1 LDTSKPFDPFVDRAP
16 SFPIRRIT
24 ELLRRARHLIKDR
37 PLDQLR
43 SAVDTI
49 AWIEQEFFYRD
60 KEQWIQRQLEIGGHI
75 LGYLHPDER
84 NEATLRDLAEYRPHT
99 IGASEFDFA
108 SEENTGQLEALE
120 NGMELFD
127 LDDMDLPGAAPYEYV
142 AVLGI
147 VLIGQAIR
155 YYLDDSIDWPGALQ
169 DDQHII
175 RLESLSNSVV
185 DIVEVVCR
193 AEELKN
199 QHMAARR
206 YSRLLRDSE
215 KNLPSMAE
223 QITKQKISIAAT
235 RAAQA
240 RHEKAHGADK
250 IRALAHWDAQ
260 GDRFSGKTIF
270 ARLHCRE
277 YNVTEATLIR
287 WITAHEKMKTAR

>member
-215 KNLPSMAE
+215 K
-223 QITKQKISIAAT
+223 ISIAAT